1 MPSTYSEIHGN
12 ALHENTSRS
21 TNRYG
26 NWLITGD
33 VRSNHSNS
41 FIESDKP
48 SFSSVNNGHSKIG
61 ALSVQHFSS
70 TKLNSRK
77 KLLSNSSNRH
87 KTHYNVNCPSFK
99 AEKLIPDCSQE
110 TLHHIKC
117 SKGDIATNYFGS
129 CKRFF
134 DNKCDIRPSPYQ
146 TDSAE
151 DKKQNF
157 PKNSTNGDQNNLKS
171 TLAWARKPSALNG
184 NIMDIYDSA
193 ISFSDYL
200 GNRSTSSS
208 TPTAKENQR
217 TKTSNTIASN
227 IRTKNADGD
236 FNTPAVTSLDR
247 DTKCVSMKKD
257 EDILK
262 KSSHLIDNDRIDDK
276 YVKQI
281 QRKYK
286 DNLKEEIQQ
295 DNEIKELKGVKI
307 QSLYTTLREL
317 ADDNSYRT
325 NFDKLQKV
333 DLGSV
338 FHVKKEDYDY
348 NKIDNSRINNV
359 SSSESLDNIYPKRF
373 YKNVS
378 KDCNSKNIRNI
389 LSTNE
394 ASINILNKSSQILNG
409 YHSNQN
415 SIEKN
420 KNENEKENVQRI
432 EQNILSHLSGDVG
445 NLRHSLKQL
454 DISHSGTVNFTEFRS
469 AMLKKNVPISKNDL
483 QTVFRGSAV
492 DKRGRGAINEFELM
506 SGDARYSGGGFSLN
520 IEEFAEY
527 MQQRAADYPL
537 KAKAKEHCS
546 GVKEGVYRSHSYS
559 SDKELEQK
567 QDKNENQDQDEE
579 HSLVHQRAMK
589 KILLASQKH
598 IDPMCVFQS
607 ILSGEAK
614 GSDVG
619 EGTGLETGVGTG
631 TRTEMGTG
639 LRTGLETG
647 VWAGIGTGTSMGMG
661 MGTSMGLNEEG
672 KTSANKLQDHNR
684 NVNGKS
690 DEGIRQG

>member
-1 MPSTYSEIHGN
+1 MASTYSEIHGN
-12 ALHENTSRS
+12 TLHENTSRS
-21 TNRYG
+21 TSRYG
-26 NWLITGD
+26 NRLINGD
-33 VRSNHSNS
+33 VRSNQSNS
-41 FIESDKP
+41 FTESDK
-48 SFSSVNNGHSKIG
+48 SNFSSVNNCHSKDE
-61 ALSVQHFSS
+61 ALSVQHLSS
-70 TKLNSRK
+70 TNSNSRK
-77 KLLSNSSNRH
+77 KLHSNSSDWH

-110 TLHHIKC
+110 ILHHVKC
-117 SKGDIATNYFGS
+117 GKGGIATNYFGS

-146 TDSAE
+146 TDSTE

-157 PKNSTNGDQNNLKS
+157 PRNSRNEDQKNLKS
-171 TLAWARKPSALNG
+171 TLSWARKPSALND
-184 NIMDIYDSA
+184 NIMDIYESA

-208 TPTAKENQR
+208 TPTAKGNQR
-217 TKTSNTIASN
+217 TKTPNTIASN
-227 IRTKNADGD
+227 ISTINFGGD
-236 FNTPAVTSLDR
+236 FDAPAVTSLDR
-247 DTKCVSMKKD
+247 DTNCVSMKKY
-257 EDILK
+257 EDIL

-276 YVKQI
+276 YIRKI

-286 DNLKEEIQQ
+286 DDLEQEIQQ
-295 DNEIKELKGVKI
+295 ENEIKEFKGVRI

-338 FHVKKEDYDY
+338 FRMKDEDHKY

-359 SSSESLDNIYPKRF
+359 SSSESLDNIDPERF
-373 YKNVS
+373 YKNVP

-394 ASINILNKSSQILNG
+394 ASINVLNKSSQLLDG

-415 SIEKN
+415 SMEKN
-420 KNENEKENVQRI
+420 KNGNEKENVQRI

-445 NLRHSLKQL
+445 NLRHSLRQL

-469 AMLKKNVPISKNDL
+469 AMLKKNVPISDNDL

-506 SGDARYSGGGFSLN
+506 SGDARYSGGGLSLN

-527 MQQRAADYPL
+527 MQQRAADSSL

-546 GVKEGVYRSHSYS
+546 GRKGGVYGSHSYS
-559 SDKELEQK
+559 SHKELEQQ
-567 QDKNENQDQDEE
+567 QDKNKNQDQDEE
-579 HSLVHQRAMK
+579 LSLVHQRAMK
-589 KILLASQKH
+589 KILYASQKH
-598 IDPMCVFQS
+598 IDPMCVFQG
-607 ILSGEAK
+607 ILSGQAK

-619 EGTGLETGVGTG
+619 KGTGFETGVGTRIEIG
-631 TRTEMGTG
+631 TRT
-639 LRTGLETG
+639 
-647 VWAGIGTGTSMGMG
+647 G

-690 DEGIRQG
+690 YGGIRQG